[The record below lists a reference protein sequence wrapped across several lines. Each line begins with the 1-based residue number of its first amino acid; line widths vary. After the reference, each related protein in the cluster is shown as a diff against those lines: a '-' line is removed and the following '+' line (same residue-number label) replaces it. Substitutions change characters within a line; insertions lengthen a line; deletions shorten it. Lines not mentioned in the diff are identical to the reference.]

1 MLYYK
6 IVVKKGDF
14 KMARKEYVQVLVWK
28 DTNELINQFA
38 ENYKLSKIEVIDQAI
53 KLLIKE
59 QSCGN

>member
-1 MLYYK
+1 
-6 IVVKKGDF
+6 
-14 KMARKEYVQVLVWK
+14 MARKEYVQVLVWK
-28 DTNELINQFA
+28 DTNDLINKFA

>member
-6 IVVKKGDF
+6 IVVKKGDL

>member
-1 MLYYK
+1 
-6 IVVKKGDF
+6 
-14 KMARKEYVQVLVWK
+14 MARKEYVQVLVWK

-38 ENYKLSKIEVIDQAI
+38 ENYKLSKIEVIDQVI

>member
-6 IVVKKGDF
+6 IVVKKGDL

-53 KLLIKE
+53 KLLIEE